1 MRIKVLENEVLLVS
15 DLSYKQYTTISR
27 YNPDVFKL
35 KDENNEDVFR
45 VYMGEKGSV
54 SNYGIVFD
62 LNKASEK
69 AVVTLPFDKDEEV
82 TTESIVLH
90 YGKVIS
96 NFKKIEK
103 QIEEVTGVIDS
114 EIEEL
119 KDEIEFI
126 TL

>member
-90 YGKVIS
+90 YGKVIA
-96 NFKKIEK
+96 NLKKIEK
-103 QIEEVTGVIDS
+103 QIEEA
-114 EIEEL
+114 EEL
-119 KDEIEFI
+119 VDIEIKELKNSVEFI
-126 TL
+126 NL